1 MSSVSQELLQEL
13 LRHLRQRIDK
23 SDMTSRDVRVETASL
38 RRIVTAH
45 QQDIG
50 DLYEAIHRIEDRIDR
65 IEARLELRDFQER
78 AQSPYDPHN

>member
-1 MSSVSQELLQEL
+1 MNNVSQELLQEL

-23 SDMTSRDVRVETASL
+23 SDMASRDARAENTSL

-50 DLYEAIHRIEDRIDR
+50 DLYEVFHRIEDRLDR
-65 IEARLELRDFQER
+65 IEARLELRDFQEM
-78 AQSPYDPHN
+78 AQSPYDPQN